1 MGNKMIRKNL
11 YKKGRVLFLA
21 GALMGAAAFSGC
33 QNTKEP
39 ATKNTVTTE
48 EKTTAENKTTE
59 ENTTENTTEE
69 KMTEVDYNAVYQEII
84 DEIQEVVDCGYD
96 YNKDYKYI
104 TPGIMEKVTYGM
116 NSSLGYII
124 EDVNGDDV
132 PELLIGYNE
141 SDGGDKI
148 HSYII
153 NAYTA
158 NGTNTRLLIDGWV
171 RASYRWLGDGKFYY
185 YGSEGVSVTCMGEC
199 GIKDYDN
206 GIVWDDVYFSLQDED
221 GNETYYHN
229 TTGNLNDEN
238 SEKLDITQQ
247 DFYKIVSDYENR
259 CKALHW
265 MSIGQPKGY
274 GGEDMSEHHCF
285 DVQFYGQ
292 WLFLNGASLYITS
305 DNLWQLRDDEDN
317 WICEGKWESYKKD
330 DYVHISLKKS
340 DGGTEFTEV
349 ATGTNYIDINTGD
362 EVLEIEFTT
371 ELADYAKSTVALTK
385 KVY

>member
-1 MGNKMIRKNL
+1 MRKKEL
-11 YKKGRVLFLA
+11 LKKGSVLCLA
-21 GALMGAAAFSGC
+21 GLLMGAAVFSGC

-39 ATKNTVTTE
+39 ATENVTKTEDKTTEEKNTE
-48 EKTTAENKTTE
+48 EKTTEEDTTE
-59 ENTTENTTEE
+59 ESGR
-69 KMTEVDYNAVYQEII
+69 TEVDYNAVYQPII
-84 DEIQEVVDCGYD
+84 DEVSDLVDTGYD
-96 YNKDYKYI
+96 ENKDYKYI
-104 TPGIMEKVTYGM
+104 TPGLQEKICYGM
-116 NSSLGYII
+116 NSDLGYII
-124 EDVNGDDV
+124 EDVNNDGIPD
-132 PELLIGYNE
+132 LLIGYNE
-141 SDGGDKI
+141 SDGADNLN
-148 HSYII
+148 SYII

-185 YGSEGVSVTCMGEC
+185 FGSEGVSVTCMGEC

-206 GIVWDDVYFSLQDED
+206 GIVWDDVYFSIQDED

-229 TTGNLNDEN
+229 TTGDLNDEN

-274 GGEDMSEHHCF
+274 GEGHMSGQNCF

-305 DNLWQLRDDEDN
+305 DNQWELRDDEDN
-317 WICEGKWESYKKD
+317 WICEGKWESYNKD

-349 ATGTNYIDINTGD
+349 ATGTNYIDIKTGD
-362 EVLEIEFTT
+362 EILEVKFTT
-371 ELADYAKSTVALTK
+371 ELADYANSTVALTR